1 MSTNLDQL
9 TALQIENAKLN
20 AQIARL
26 TADQKN
32 ADRAYNDMREACKA
46 MRQALENLQNS
57 FIHTEG
63 NSKGNQAKTDVIKFN
78 PDVREALNNARQMFW
93 TIDSRS

>member
-1 MSTNLDQL
+1 MTTNLDQL
-9 TALQIENAKLN
+9 TALQLENASLK

-26 TADQKN
+26 TNDQKN

-46 MRQALENLQNS
+46 MRQALEALQDS

-63 NSKGNQAKTDVIKFN
+63 NKKGNQAKTDVINFN